1 MNLTDTHCHLNL
13 NTYQDDL
20 LAVLNRARANGI
32 NRILVPALDLESSR
46 EILDLADTHEFLY
59 AAVGV
64 HPNSAAT
71 WNSKSFEDLNSLA
84 SHPKVVAIGEIGLD
98 YYRDRAPRNTQVEI
112 LKEQLQ
118 IALNKKL
125 PVILHVRNKTDQD
138 RSCIEDLIKVLEDW
152 MDSGKSLP
160 QELSGRPGVIH
171 SFSGNVEESRQALDL
186 EFFIGITGAVTFK
199 KAETLREVVNKTP
212 LKKLLVETDGPYITP
227 HPFRGK
233 RNEPSHVRYIV
244 DKISEIKDHP
254 QEIIADQTTVNA
266 ACLFQWE

>member
-1 MNLTDTHCHLNL
+1 VNLTDTHCHLNL
-13 NTYQDDL
+13 KTYQDDL
-20 LAVLNRARANGI
+20 AAVLDRARANGI
-32 NRILVPALDLESSR
+32 RRILVPALDLESSR
-46 EILDLADTHEFLY
+46 GILDLADNHEFLY
-59 AAVGV
+59 VAVGV

-71 WNSKSFEDLNSLA
+71 WNSKSFEELNSLA

-98 YYRDRAPRNTQVEI
+98 YYRDRAPKNTQIEL

-138 RSCIEDLIKVLEDW
+138 RSCIEDLIKVLEGW
-152 MDSGKSLP
+152 LDSGKSLP

-186 EFFIGITGAVTFK
+186 DFFIGITGAVTFK
-199 KAETLREVVNKTP
+199 KAEALREVVQEAP
-212 LKKLLVETDGPYITP
+212 LTKLLVETDGPFITP

-233 RNEPSHVRYIV
+233 RNEPTHVRYIV
-244 DKISEIKDHP
+244 DKISEITNHP
-254 QEIIADQTTVNA
+254 QDTIADQTTANA

>member
-1 MNLTDTHCHLNL
+1 VNLTDTHCHLNL
-13 NTYQDDL
+13 KTYQDDL
-20 LAVLNRARANGI
+20 PAVLNRARANGI
-32 NRILVPALDLESSR
+32 KRILVPALDLKSSR

-71 WNSKSFEDLNSLA
+71 WNSKSFEELNSLA
-84 SHPKVVAIGEIGLD
+84 AHPKVVAIGEIGLD
-98 YYRDRAPRNTQVEI
+98 YYRDRAPRNSQVEL

-152 MDSGKSLP
+152 TDSGKSLP
-160 QELSGRPGVIH
+160 QELSSRPGVIH
-171 SFSGNVEESRQALDL
+171 SFSGNVEESRLALDL
-186 EFFIGITGAVTFK
+186 DFFIGITGAVTFK
-199 KAETLREVVNKTP
+199 KAETLREVVQKAP
-212 LKKLLVETDGPYITP
+212 LTKLLVETDGPFITP

-233 RNEPSHVRYIV
+233 RNEPAHVRYIV
-244 DKISEIKDHP
+244 DKISEITDHP
-254 QEIIADQTTVNA
+254 QVSIADQTTANA

>member
-1 MNLTDTHCHLNL
+1 VNLTDTHCHLNL
-13 NTYQDDL
+13 NTYQVDL
-20 LAVLNRARANGI
+20 LTVLNRARENGI
-32 NRILVPALDLESSR
+32 KRILVPALDLESSK

-64 HPNSAAT
+64 HPNSAVT
-71 WNSKSFEDLNSLA
+71 WNSKSFEELNSLA
-84 SHPKVVAIGEIGLD
+84 SHPKVVGIGEIGLD
-98 YYRDRAPRNTQVEI
+98 YYRDWAPRNTQIEI

-152 MDSGKSLP
+152 MDTGKFFP

-199 KAETLREVVNKTP
+199 KAKTLRDVVNKTP
-212 LKKLLVETDGPYITP
+212 LTKLLVETDGPYLTP

-233 RNEPSHVRYIV
+233 RNEPAHVRYIV

-254 QEIIADQTTVNA
+254 QEKIADQTAVNA